1 MMIDNRILK
10 IKNHEI
16 DDSLSK
22 LTDTKI
28 LLNFQQAITSL
39 YPHLI
44 PIHAHAYY
52 AWDDIVMPL
61 FYEMVYNTFTY
72 KYGIEIK
79 PDETHTYMFS
89 LRYYQGIHHI
99 ECFPKMSFFKGIL
112 DNEYFEVNEENL
124 KGKRLIFK
132 SFGDSIHCLTTG
144 LDIENAD
151 AVNFELVEID
161 VVCAQSNRLTDIE
174 GCTTFFIH
182 KDDVEFVFI
191 AETFNQDSQK

>member
-16 DDSLSK
+16 DDSLCE

-28 LLNFQQAITSL
+28 MLNFQQAITSL

-44 PIHAHAYY
+44 PIQSHAYY

-61 FYEMVYNTFTY
+61 FFEMVYKTFTH
-72 KYGIEIK
+72 KYGIEIE
-79 PDETHTYMFS
+79 PEETHTYMFS
-89 LRYYQGIHHI
+89 LKYYQGIHHI
-99 ECFPKMSFFKGIL
+99 ECFPKTSSFKGIL
-112 DNEYFEVNEENL
+112 DNEYFEVNEEDL

-144 LDIENAD
+144 LDVENTD

-161 VVCAQSNRLTDIE
+161 VVCAQSNGITDID

-182 KDDVEFVFI
+182 KDDIEFVFI
-191 AETFNQDSQK
+191 AETFNQKLQK

>member
-1 MMIDNRILK
+1 MIDNRILK

-44 PIHAHAYY
+44 PIHANAYY

-61 FYEMVYNTFTY
+61 FYEMVYKTFTY
-72 KYGIEIK
+72 KYGIEIA

-89 LRYYQGIHHI
+89 LKYYQGIHHI
-99 ECFPKMSFFKGIL
+99 ECFPRTSSFKGIL
-112 DNEYFEVNEENL
+112 NNEYFEVNEEDL

-144 LDIENAD
+144 LDVENTG

-161 VVCAQSNRLTDIE
+161 VVCAQSNRITDID

-182 KDDVEFVFI
+182 KDDIEFVFI
-191 AETFNQDSQK
+191 AETFNQKLQK

>member
-1 MMIDNRILK
+1 MIDNRLSK
-10 IKNHEI
+10 IKNHEV
-16 DDSLSK
+16 DDALSE
-22 LTDTKI
+22 LTDTDI

-44 PIHAHAYY
+44 RIHAHAYY

-61 FYEMVYNTFTY
+61 FYEMVYTTFAY
-72 KYGIEIK
+72 KYGIEIE
-79 PDETHTYMFS
+79 PNETHTYMFS
-89 LRYYQGIHHI
+89 LRCYQGIHHI
-99 ECFPKMSFFKGIL
+99 ECFPKMESFKGIL
-112 DNEYFEVNEENL
+112 NNDYFEVNDKDL

-132 SFGDSIHCLTTG
+132 SFGDSVHYLTTS
-144 LDIENAD
+144 LDTGNTD

-161 VVCAQSNRLTDIE
+161 VICSQSNRLTDID

-191 AETFNQDSQK
+191 AETFNQHLHRE